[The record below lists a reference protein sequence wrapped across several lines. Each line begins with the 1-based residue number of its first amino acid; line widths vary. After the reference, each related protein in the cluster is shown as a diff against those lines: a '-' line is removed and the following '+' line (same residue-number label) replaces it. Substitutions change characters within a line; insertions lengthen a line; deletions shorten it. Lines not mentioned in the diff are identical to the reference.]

1 MLDIYASCPNS
12 YENQSRPGVLNL
24 GVGRGFHE
32 PLEIV
37 YKPLYE
43 YLFIEGRGPWF
54 YPRVM

>member
-1 MLDIYASCPNS
+1 MLDIYAFCPKS

-24 GVGRGFHE
+24 GVGGGFHE

-37 YKPLYE
+37 YKLLYE
-43 YLFIEGRGPWF
+43 YLFNQGRGPWF

>member
-1 MLDIYASCPNS
+1 MLDIYAFCPKS

-24 GVGRGFHE
+24 GVGGGFHE

-37 YKPLYE
+37 YK
-43 YLFIEGRGPWF
+43 LFNQGRGPWF